1 MLLTGY
7 AGRVAPL
14 EWAVPMFTWIA
25 GITLAAVALGVL
37 LVLALKGLAWLGW
50 LRADP
55 LARLLD
61 DDGDGDDD
69 SRRGGRP
76 V

>member
-1 MLLTGY
+1 MLPTSHI
-7 AGRVAPL
+7 GRVAPL

-25 GITLAAVALGVL
+25 GITLAAVALGAL
-37 LVLALKGLAWLGW
+37 LVLALKGLVWLGW

-55 LARLLD
+55 LAGLLD
-61 DDGDGDDD
+61 DDDDDGD